1 MQSIAEYCRVLRSVT
16 ECYRVFLTH
25 PLGPIFGLV
34 LMKTLSNWQFVQG
47 GNELFLYIQS
57 IIVDFFQSKNKI
69 GCVEFLNFQLIE
81 VHCKIEGCILLP
93 IRKEESKHL
102 WILKPNSP
110 LKYQKFY
117 QILEIL
123 WMGRWKNIY
132 IMFHGWKNI
141 YLPFRLALPDYITAL
156 CAGHSKNIYFYIFLV
171 C

>member
-1 MQSIAEYCRVLRSVT
+1 MTNFNFVMLDNSCT
-16 ECYRVFLTH
+16 RVF
-25 PLGPIFGLV
+25 F
-34 LMKTLSNWQFVQG
+34 LMKTPVKLAICSGRKWIVP
-47 GNELFLYIQS
+47 LHTIYYSWFLPEQKKI
-57 IIVDFFQSKNKI
+57 FF
-69 GCVEFLNFQLIE
+69 NFQLIE

-93 IRKEESKHL
+93 LRKEESKHL

-117 QILEIL
+117 QTLEIL

-132 IMFHGWKNI
+132 ILFHGWKNS
-141 YLPFRLALPDYITAL
+141 YLPFRLELPYYISAL

>member
-1 MQSIAEYCRVLRSVT
+1 MFLYTQSITV
-16 ECYRVFLTH
+16 
-25 PLGPIFGLV
+25 
-34 LMKTLSNWQFVQG
+34 N
-47 GNELFLYIQS
+47 
-57 IIVDFFQSKNKI
+57 FFQSKKKI
-69 GCVEFLNFQLIE
+69 GCVEFFNFQLIE

-93 IRKEESKHL
+93 LRKEESKHL

-141 YLPFRLALPDYITAL
+141 YLPFWLELPYYISAF
-156 CAGHSKNIYFYIFLV
+156 CAGQNKNIHFFICLV
-171 C
+171 CWINKKKIYLPCRLDLPERKHGNKWALWLLLLLLLRRTSGHSSFLENE